1 MYKTNSQLRTQA
13 REALSG
19 KWGVAILMNLVITGV
34 SVIFST
40 STGENV
46 SISFGSLIG
55 TLLSVLLTVGI
66 SGFMLKICCGQ
77 KDQATFADII
87 YGFQSYP
94 GKALLLYLLTILYLL
109 PGTLIFA
116 LLITVM
122 VFSIFAG
129 SGISLY
135 DFLYGE
141 TYIAPDTALSFLGLF
156 LVLAIGYLLYALY
169 IDLTYSMIFYVLLDY
184 PDLQAN
190 EIWKRSKQLMKGNRL
205 RLLGL
210 ELSFLGWAILCIFT
224 AGIGFL
230 WLSPYMQATQAA
242 FYLNLVQQ
250 QSSKPQN
257 TSIAAHIAQ
266 AMPSQMESPQA
277 DQAADSHNYTG
288 IDQDT
293 FK

>member
-34 SVIFST
+34 SIIFST
-40 STGENV
+40 NVNENV

-55 TLLSVLLTVGI
+55 TLLSVLLTVGV

-77 KDQATFADII
+77 KDQAAFADII
-87 YGFQSYP
+87 YGFQSHP

-122 VFSIFAG
+122 VFAIFAG
-129 SGISLY
+129 SGVSLY
-135 DFLYGE
+135 AFLYGE
-141 TYIAPDTALSFLGLF
+141 AYIDPDAAISFLGLF
-156 LVLAIGYLLYALY
+156 LVLAIAFFIYALY

-184 PDLQAN
+184 PDLPTN

-210 ELSFLGWAILCIFT
+210 ELSFLGWAVLCIFT
-224 AGIGFL
+224 FGIGFL
-230 WLSPYMQATQAA
+230 WLSPYMQASQAA
-242 FYLNLVQQ
+242 FYLDLVQQ
-250 QSSKPQN
+250 QAAKSQN

-266 AMPSQMESPQA
+266 AAPIQTESPLT
-277 DQAADSHNYTG
+277 DQEQDAGQYNG
-288 IDQDT
+288 IDKNT
-293 FK
+293 FQ